1 MPELGEDEIGE
12 INAKIEMIWSEWW
25 KVWERYNEEL
35 NNREL
40 MPIEPPHITT
50 VEDITYFLFQWAI
63 ISSLVYLLI
72 LLVYY
77 IFCRFKKKENPL
89 KYAFKKS
96 RLWWIT
102 ILLIPVVIFVVCIIV
117 NGF

>member
-1 MPELGEDEIGE
+1 
-12 INAKIEMIWSEWW
+12 
-25 KVWERYNEEL
+25 
-35 NNREL
+35 
-40 MPIEPPHITT
+40 MPIEPPHIHITT
-50 VEDITYFLFQWAI
+50 VEDIPYFLFQWAI

-77 IFCRFKKKENPL
+77 IFSRFKKKQNPL

-102 ILLIPVVIFVVCIIV
+102 ILLIPVVIFVVCIIIDSV